1 MSKILNRALLTLSL
15 IVLCLSSKISNASPN
30 YDEEL
35 FMPVGAYFKM
45 DTQSDVH
52 YAVVDGTAK
61 VVLSERGK
69 EVYLY
74 KLGKVI
80 VQASYY
86 INGDYKLPYQRRY
99 LLNVIPLD
107 VYQEAQKDNFERV
120 KLNPNATYVEVD
132 RDFAEKIL
140 MLVNKERTQRGLR
153 AIRLSTDL
161 QSGAAIRAKELT
173 IFYDHTRPNGEPCYT
188 VINKK
193 GRGVGE
199 NIAAGQRSAE
209 EVMESWMNSTG
220 HRRNI
225 LDQQFKELGVGYILK
240 EDDANGYRHYW
251 VQIFRG

>member
-15 IVLCLSSKISNASPN
+15 IVLCLSSKICNASPN

-86 INGDYKLPYQRRY
+86 VNGDYKLPYQRRY

-120 KLNPNATYVEVD
+120 KLNPNATYIEVD

-153 AIRLSTDL
+153 ALRLSTDL

-173 IFYDHTRPNGEPCYT
+173 VLNDHTRPNGEPCYT

-193 GRGVGE
+193 GYGVGE

-209 EVMESWMNSTG
+209 EVMESWMNSSG

-225 LDQQFKELGVGYILK
+225 LEPRFRELGVGYILK
-240 EDDANGYRHYW
+240 ENDAKGYRHYW